1 MVKEVVTDRLRVN
14 IDIENE
20 KSDDN
25 RSYHINSDK
34 IFKMLNF
41 KPKHSI
47 KDAINSL
54 LDAFDKKNGD
64 FSFLIMTFILML
76 KGCKILELSSESY
89 IISYWWRRFYRKSFS

>member
-14 IDIENE
+14 IDIENK
-20 KSDDN
+20 KSDD

-64 FSFLIMTFILML
+64 FKLDNDIYFNI
-76 KGCKILELSSESY
+76 KGCKS
-89 IISYWWRRFYRKSFS
+89 